1 LAYLANKL
9 KEVCTMP
16 QRHVKTG
23 TVEGTGAAINVPI
36 GFIPKKVT
44 IVNVD
49 SPNPV
54 NPVLAW
60 LSGMSA
66 GEALKKAGNVCLAA
80 AGLAI
85 GTVSAAEVKIAN
97 TVTYLN
103 KGVFKSKTT
112 AEVAFTATTH
122 DITAVAGSVQE
133 AVYLI
138 SLQADGTPIITKGAT
153 ATGAGNAVIPST
165 PAGETAIGYLRLAV
179 AAGSTDFD
187 ATSDDLS
194 AAHLTDTYVDF
205 SSLGGEE
212 LITANGISQ
221 YAGAAGSLSAGF
233 TIGADTDINVSG
245 ETILWEAYR

>member
-1 LAYLANKL
+1 
-9 KEVCTMP
+9 MP
-16 QRHVKTG
+16 QRHVKVG
-23 TVEGTGAAINVPI
+23 TVEGTGAAINVQT
-36 GFIPKKVT
+36 GFLPKKVK

-60 LSGMSA
+60 LSGMAAAS
-66 GEALKKAGNVCLAA
+66 ALKKAGNVCLSA
-80 AGLAI
+80 AGLVI
-85 GTVSAAEVKIAN
+85 GSGDASKIKITN
-97 TVTYLN
+97 TVVFLN
-103 KGVFKSKTT
+103 KGVFKSKAT
-112 AEVAFTATTH
+112 AETVFTATTH

-133 AVYLI
+133 AVYLV
-138 SLQADGTPIITKGAT
+138 SLQADGTVIITKGTT
-153 ATGAGNAVIPST
+153 ATGAGNAVIPDT

-194 AAHLTDTYVDF
+194 AGHLTDTYVDL

-221 YAGAAGSLSAGF
+221 YGSNSNYQGF
-233 TIGADTDINVSG
+233 TIGADDDVNVSG